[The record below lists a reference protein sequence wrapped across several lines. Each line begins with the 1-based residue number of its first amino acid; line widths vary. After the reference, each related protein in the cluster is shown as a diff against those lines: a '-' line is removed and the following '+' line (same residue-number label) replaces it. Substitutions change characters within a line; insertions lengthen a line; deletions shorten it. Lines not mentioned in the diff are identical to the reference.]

1 MVFYNFVVTT
11 YVKKNRSCI
20 PFPPK
25 EGGSKK
31 LGGAGNWGHIWP
43 GHSAT
48 SKKETFNFSQIY
60 PFFVFF
66 WKPAL
71 EVTRLSCSRW
81 SAWSR
86 WSRCSRGWRWS
97 RYWRSGGGPCSP
109 ILAPGSTTDPPVALL
124 PADHVASAARLKTH
138 RPRHTAV
145 EAGKPARCSDQSLRS
160 IISLKTDPC
169 LLFPSVFRDW
179 LELWWPK
186 SP

>member
-60 PFFVFF
+60 PFFVLF
-66 WKPAL
+66 WKLTL
-71 EVTRLSCSRW
+71 EVTMLSCSRW

-124 PADHVASAARLKTH
+124 PADHVASAAS
-138 RPRHTAV
+138 
-145 EAGKPARCSDQSLRS
+145 KPTGLVTPQSRQGSPPDAQTKASDPLSASKLIPAS
-160 IISLKTDPC
+160 I
-169 LLFPSVFRDW
+169 FPSVFRD
-179 LELWWPK
+179 
-186 SP
+186 